1 MKKSTLVLFT
11 VFGFNAL
18 VAQINNPADMNNP
31 NSSFG
36 QTTPSTQNQTGVGT
50 NALDLNLPTG
60 TETTPLNTTPGLNS
74 TTGTENPVGNTPT
87 NTNTTPPT
95 QNSNGNNPTGINS
108 GVPNSTF
115 PQNTPPR
122 K

>member
-1 MKKSTLVLFT
+1 MVILFT
-11 VFGFNAL
+11 AFGCNAL
-18 VAQINNPADMNNP
+18 VAQVNNPADVTNP
-31 NSSFG
+31 NARF
-36 QTTPSTQNQTGVGT
+36 TPNTQNQTGVGT

-60 TETTPLNTTPGLNS
+60 TETTPLNTIPGLNT
-74 TTGTENPVGNTPT
+74 TTGTENPVGNTPA